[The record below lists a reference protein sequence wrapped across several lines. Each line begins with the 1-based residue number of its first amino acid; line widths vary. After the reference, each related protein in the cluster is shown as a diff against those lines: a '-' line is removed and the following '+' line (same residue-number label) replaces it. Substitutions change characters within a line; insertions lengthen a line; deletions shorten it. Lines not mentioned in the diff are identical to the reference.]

1 MERTYGSAEEAER
14 LARALAPDQGEF
26 VRCERRGGTLLF
38 EVESETPSTA
48 RATVEDLL
56 ACLGSAERAAGVT
69 GTRRDAP

>member
-26 VRCERRGGTLLF
+26 VRCERRGAALAF
-38 EVESETPSTA
+38 EIEAESPATA

-56 ACLGSAERAAGVT
+56 ACLGSAERAAGIT